1 MEVTLSACKSN
12 ALARNALK
20 EIKETSLKFNRKAF
34 IRNKNWFSWE
44 IYAAY
49 VWQNISTMIKG
60 WFDDKS
66 TLPMIL
72 QEYPYNGQIAI
83 DKTMSHRSINSYNG

>member
-1 MEVTLSACKSN
+1 M
-12 ALARNALK
+12 
-20 EIKETSLKFNRKAF
+20 IKTDLV
-34 IRNKNWFSWE
+34 E

>member
-34 IRNKNWFSWE
+34 IRKYPCNDKN
-44 IYAAY
+44 
-49 VWQNISTMIKG
+49 
-60 WFDDKS
+60 
-66 TLPMIL
+66 
-72 QEYPYNGQIAI
+72 
-83 DKTMSHRSINSYNG
+83 